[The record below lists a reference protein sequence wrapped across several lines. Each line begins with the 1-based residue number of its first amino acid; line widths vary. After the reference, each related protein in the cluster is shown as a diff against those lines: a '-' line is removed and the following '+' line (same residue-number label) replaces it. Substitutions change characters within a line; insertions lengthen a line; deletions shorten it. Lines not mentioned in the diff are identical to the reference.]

1 MFPIHPFSTPRKQ
14 KTVRLSDVL
23 RGLREG
29 ALGTNAL
36 IVIEWL
42 SERIVRKKMDI
53 SQHFV
58 WQLCVGLVEY
68 SLFLRNLFSRRQKF
82 DKDTRKMCNFFKG
95 TNKNCTVGYICSTS
109 VTKALES
116 HSKFSNKL
124 WKLKKWLQ
132 ECSK

>member
-1 MFPIHPFSTPRKQ
+1 MRMYNIVLTHLFPIHPFSAPRKHQ

-82 DKDTRKMCNFFKG
+82 DKDTIFSKVLIRTVQSG
-95 TNKNCTVGYICSTS
+95 TFVQRQWQ
-109 VTKALES
+109 
-116 HSKFSNKL
+116 KL
-124 WKLKKWLQ
+124 WVTFRVL
-132 ECSK
+132 